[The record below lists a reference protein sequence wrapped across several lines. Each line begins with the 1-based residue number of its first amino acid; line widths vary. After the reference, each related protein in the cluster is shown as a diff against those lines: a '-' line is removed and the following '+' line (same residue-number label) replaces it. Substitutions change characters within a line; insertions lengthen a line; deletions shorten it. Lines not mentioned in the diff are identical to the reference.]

1 MFGEIGGGGNIKL
14 ACSIRGG
21 GEVVWCCCCCCCC
34 DWPIKKLGG
43 SDGKA
48 DGNPPAAWGEKW
60 VERGEIWDDDLKLRH
75 KKIIKKIDFY

>member
-14 ACSIRGG
+14 AGSIRGG
-21 GEVVWCCCCCCCC
+21 GDVVWCCCCCCC

-48 DGNPPAAWGEKW
+48 DENPPAAWGEKW
-60 VERGEIWDDDLKLRH
+60 VEIGEIWDDDLK
-75 KKIIKKIDFY
+75 